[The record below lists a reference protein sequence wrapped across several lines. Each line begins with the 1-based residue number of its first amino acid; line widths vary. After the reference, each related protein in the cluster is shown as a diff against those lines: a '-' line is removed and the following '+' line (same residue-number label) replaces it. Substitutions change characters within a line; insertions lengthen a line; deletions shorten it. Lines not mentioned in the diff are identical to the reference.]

1 MYLLDTNIL
10 LWWFYSHPNLGSQ
23 TKDLIQDPENSI
35 FVSAASVWEISIKM
49 GKANLDV
56 PNNFTE
62 LLYDEGFTE
71 LNITHLHAMHVLEL
85 PLHHSD
91 PFDRILI
98 SQALVENLT
107 LVSTD
112 NKFSLYAVKTFSGFL

>member
-49 GKANLDV
+49 GKGNLAV
-56 PNNFTE
+56 PDNFTE

-112 NKFSLYAVKTFSGFL
+112 NKFSLYTVKTFSGFL

>member
-23 TKDLIQDPENSI
+23 AKDLIQNPENSI

-49 GKANLDV
+49 GKGNFAV
-56 PNNFTE
+56 PDNFTE

-98 SQALVENLT
+98 SQALAEKLT

-112 NKFSLYAVKTFSGFL
+112 NKFSLYTVKTFNGFL

>member
-10 LWWFYSHPNLGSQ
+10 LWWFYSHPNLGFQ
-23 TKDLIQDPENSI
+23 AKDLIQNPENSI
-35 FVSAASVWEISIKM
+35 FVSAASVWEISIKT
-49 GKANLDV
+49 GKGNLAV

-112 NKFSLYAVKTFSGFL
+112 NKFSLYTVKTFNGFL

>member
-10 LWWFYSHPNLGSQ
+10 LWWFYSHPNLGFQ
-23 TKDLIQDPENSI
+23 AKDLIQNPENSI
-35 FVSAASVWEISIKM
+35 FVSAASVWEISIKT
-49 GKANLDV
+49 GKGNLAV

-71 LNITHLHAMHVLEL
+71 LNITHLHAMHVLEV

-112 NKFSLYAVKTFSGFL
+112 NKFSLYTVKTFNGFL

>member
-23 TKDLIQDPENSI
+23 TKDIIQDPENSI
-35 FVSAASVWEISIKM
+35 FVSSASVWEISIKM
-49 GKANLDV
+49 GKSNLAV

-112 NKFSLYAVKTFSGFL
+112 NKFSLYRVKTFNGFL

>member
-23 TKDLIQDPENSI
+23 AKDLIQNPENSI

-49 GKANLDV
+49 GKGNFAV
-56 PNNFTE
+56 PDNFTE

-107 LVSTD
+107 LISTD
-112 NKFSLYAVKTFSGFL
+112 NKFSLYTVKTFNGFL

>member
-112 NKFSLYAVKTFSGFL
+112 NKFSLYTVKTFSGFL